1 MYIIYIDGR
10 WVGVCLGRR
19 KTNGRW
25 VYVWDG
31 GKLTDGVFV
40 GTEEN

>member
-19 KTNGRW
+19 KTNGRG
-25 VYVWDG
+25 VCWDG
-31 GKLTDGVFV
+31 GKLTDGGYLFE
-40 GTEEN
+40 TEGN